1 MTVDGR
7 MPGIDL
13 TIASRPIAVGGME
26 QQGRGRLRSIIIETA
41 VHGRGT
47 PLRTGRYTLTAPTYG
62 SVQQTTC
69 TPADDDQTA
78 RTGATRRTLAAA
90 Q

>member
-1 MTVDGR
+1 

-47 PLRTGRYTLTAPTYG
+47 PIRAGRYTLTAPTLG
-62 SVQQTTC
+62 ADQHLKW
-69 TPADDDQTA
+69 TPAVDDKTA